1 MISVVKMQV
10 EAERRKLSRRFPQD
24 TAFAVLRP
32 DFTKLGKIKD
42 ISRAGLAF
50 RYIAYDGQTRN
61 TPCIDIFL
69 SGDRFYLSKI
79 PSKIIYDNKIDE
91 ENQVFLSL
99 FETRQCGLQFGKLR
113 QDQATQLEFFL
124 KNYTTERVE

>member
-1 MISVVKMQV
+1 MISMVKIIV
-10 EAERRKLSRRFPQD
+10 EAERRKFSRRFPQD

-50 RYIAYDGQTRN
+50 QYIAYDGQTRD
-61 TPCIDIFL
+61 TPDMDIFL

-79 PSKIIYDNKIDE
+79 PSKIIYDNQIRE
-91 ENQVFLSL
+91 QNQKFISL
-99 FETRQCGLQFGKLR
+99 FETRQCGLQFGELR

-124 KNYTTERVE
+124 NNHTTATS